1 VTEGIRPT
9 DVFLFL
15 RFFCEILQRLFK
27 YGIHVYFFFSFPQD
41 VNKQFM
47 SREHGDLFEKK
58 HNEPTQ
64 GENYNKPQY

>member
-1 VTEGIRPT
+1 MTEGVRPT

-15 RFFCEILQRLFK
+15 RFFCEILQRHYLNTEYTFA
-27 YGIHVYFFFSFPQD
+27 FFSFPQD

-47 SREHGDLFEKK
+47 SREHGDLFERK

>member
-1 VTEGIRPT
+1 VAEGVWPT

-27 YGIHVYFFFSFPQD
+27 YEYAFTFFSFPQD

-47 SREHGDLFEKK
+47 SREHGDLFERK